1 MELSPDKQ
9 YSMYEA
15 IVDITLQ
22 VSCRKFVSVNS
33 RLLVEHIVEWAKEF
47 ERVNKDVEWGITT
60 EFDYIDAIEQFTD
73 LKIKEAVKLELG
85 YIDV

>member
-15 IVDITLQ
+15 IIDITLQ
-22 VSCRKFVSVNS
+22 VSYRKFISVNS

-47 ERVNKDVEWGITT
+47 EELNKDIEWGITT
-60 EFDYIDAIEQFTD
+60 ELDYMDAIEQFAD
-73 LKIKEAVKLELG
+73 IKIKEAVALELG
-85 YIDV
+85 YIDA